1 MMLPRSYNLHRSSDG
16 FTLIEVIVALSI
28 LAVLSLLTSQ
38 AMQSGLKNRAWV
50 SGEINREAAVAD
62 AMRII
67 RSDVA
72 SAYHHRD
79 ITVTM
84 FNEIIAATP
93 TPSPT
98 PGGGDQPPPTD
109 QPQPTPTPTETQT
122 QTPAAT
128 PRPTPPQVTAFS
140 GEAEAMYFTT
150 LSNARVLRD
159 VQESDQAKIGYYLKA
174 CRSRSKPDAAPS
186 RCLFRSVSPYLDE
199 DVTKTGPESVLL
211 EHVEDFKLRYLS
223 HKREDYTETWKTG
236 EGSDASSKDTFP
248 DAVEVTLTQHDKTD
262 KAAKPVTMNALI
274 PIRFT
279 NNAKKKTTNA
289 NGAAVDE
296 NGAQP
301 APTGN

>member
-1 MMLPRSYNLHRSSDG
+1 MMLPRSSRNISG
-16 FTLIEVIVALSI
+16 FTLIEVIVALAI

-38 AMQSGLKNRAWV
+38 AMQSGLKNRVWV

-67 RSDVA
+67 RSDVT

-84 FNEIIAATP
+84 FNQIITAT
-93 TPSPT
+93 
-98 PGGGDQPPPTD
+98 
-109 QPQPTPTPTETQT
+109 PTPTPTPNSGTGGQPSGEQGAGQPQPQTAETQP
-122 QTPAAT
+122 QAPAAT
-128 PRPTPPQVTAFS
+128 PRPTPVQVTGFS
-140 GEAEAMYFTT
+140 GDSESMYFTS
-150 LSNARVLRD
+150 LSNARVLRHA
-159 VQESDQAKIGYYLKA
+159 QESDQAKIGYYLKP
-174 CRSRSKPDAAPS
+174 CRSRAKPDAAPS
-186 RCLFRSVSPYLDE
+186 SCLFRSVSPYLDD

-211 EHVEDFKLRYLS
+211 EHVETFKLRYLS

-274 PIRFT
+274 PIPFT
-279 NNAKKKTTNA
+279 NNEKKKQTNT
-289 NGAAVDE
+289 NGAAVDG
-296 NGAQP
+296 NGAP
-301 APTGN
+301 AGTGN